1 MRWAVNPFPQ
11 GGGKG
16 GGVDHS
22 PRAASIRR
30 RPAAGISAAFF
41 PPQGG
46 SMR

>member
-1 MRWAVNPFPQ
+1 MRWAVIPFPQ
-11 GGGKG
+11 